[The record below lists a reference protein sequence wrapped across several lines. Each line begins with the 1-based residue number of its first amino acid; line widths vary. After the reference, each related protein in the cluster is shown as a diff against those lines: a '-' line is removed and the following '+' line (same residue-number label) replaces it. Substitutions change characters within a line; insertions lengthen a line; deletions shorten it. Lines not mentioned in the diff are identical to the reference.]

1 MPPLLTVWLSSLI
14 PMSSSMMV
22 KNEAPYAASCSFF
35 DWSEWF
41 SPAAHLR
48 KTDDNAV
55 GVIYCDFT
63 KMNMR
68 STFSSCKCGCA
79 QKTSLLWMEL
89 FLQHLKERLAITDRK
104 HSSLVNVNSPITIT
118 VTVII
123 ICLGYN
129 GAFNSVL
136 SIVGPSWGL
145 RWHCAATLWLI
156 ETYHHYWTVSAVT

>member
-1 MPPLLTVWLSSLI
+1 MQQAAAFLIEVSDFPQLHTCVKQMIMLLESFTVTLRRWIWGALSHHAN
-14 PMSSSMMV
+14 V
-22 KNEAPYAASCSFF
+22 AA
-35 DWSEWF
+35 
-41 SPAAHLR
+41 L
-48 KTDDNAV
+48 K
-55 GVIYCDFT
+55 
-63 KMNMR
+63 
-68 STFSSCKCGCA
+68 
-79 QKTSLLWMEL
+79 KTSLPWMEL

-104 HSSLVNVNSPITIT
+104 HSSLVNVNSPLTIA
-118 VTVII
+118 VMVII